1 MRREEIDLRRLLG
14 CCETMAKGGIDED
27 EWRLKK
33 FVEKAD
39 ELLTDLK
46 SKPCKPDVHTLHSYA
61 SRIQFLKGMLEVSA
75 IKCNPLEKVNVMA
88 TVPNFSVTEETK
100 DIYHT
105 ELQKV
110 QEQIRENLFSRKSE
124 LRLRKSRPGTS
135 SLSSTISE
143 STDFTN
149 SSETDA
155 MEMDAILKYHH
166 TVQEKIADNMITLAK
181 NIKEQSLIANTIIKG
196 DTKRVEDST
205 LLADKNIVDLKKNS
219 DKLQEHTKSNWQ
231 CWTWLI
237 LLMVLMSFIGMVMI
251 MKVFKKKI

>member
-1 MRREEIDLRRLLG
+1 MRREEIDLRRLLSQ
-14 CCETMAKGGIDED
+14 CETMAKGGIDED
-27 EWRLKK
+27 EWRLNK

-39 ELLTDLK
+39 DLLTDLK
-46 SKPCKPDVHTLHSYA
+46 SKPGKPDVHTLHSY
-61 SRIQFLKGMLEVSA
+61 SNRIQFLKGMLEVSA

-88 TVPNFSVTEETK
+88 TVPNFSVTEDTK

-105 ELQKV
+105 ELHKV
-110 QEQIRENLFSRKSE
+110 QEQIRENLFSRESE
-124 LRLRKSRPGTS
+124 LRLRKAPGQS
-135 SLSSTISE
+135 SLSSAISDN
-143 STDFTN
+143 TDLTN

-155 MEMDAILKYHH
+155 MEMNAILKYHH

-196 DTKRVEDST
+196 DTKRVEDSA

-219 DKLQEHTKSNWQ
+219 DKLQEHTRSNWH

-237 LLMVLMSFIGMVMI
+237 LLVVLMVFIGMVMV